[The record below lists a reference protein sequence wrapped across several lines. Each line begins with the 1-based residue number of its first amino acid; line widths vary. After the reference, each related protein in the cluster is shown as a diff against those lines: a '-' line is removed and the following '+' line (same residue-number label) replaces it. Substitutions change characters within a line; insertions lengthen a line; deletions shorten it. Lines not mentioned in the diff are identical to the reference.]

1 MVKHQRLATVLSL
14 VCLVALCGAARAAEV
29 LDRTPRTAV
38 MSAFEP
44 EWTALQAMLVGRKD
58 HVAQGIT
65 FLTGTI
71 EKQPVV
77 LFLSGVS
84 MVNAAM
90 TTQMALDRFT
100 IRRIVFS
107 GIAGGVDPQLQVGD
121 VAVPDQWTEHLEAV
135 FARENA

>member
-1 MVKHQRLATVLSL
+1 MNLRIFRLVFAVSFGYLASFGSPL
-14 VCLVALCGAARAAEV
+14 AVAET
-29 LDRTPRTAV
+29 LDKTPRTAV

-44 EWTALQAMLVGRKD
+44 EWTALQAMLMGREE
-58 HVAQGIT
+58 HVVAGIT

-77 LFLSGVS
+77 WFLSGVS

-90 TTQMALDRFT
+90 TTQMALDRFA

-107 GIAGGVDPQLQVGD
+107 GIAGGVNPRLRVGD
-121 VAVPDQWTEHLEAV
+121 VAVPAEWSEH
-135 FARENA
+135 

>member
-1 MVKHQRLATVLSL
+1 MRNFRLLMLVVFGCLATFS
-14 VCLVALCGAARAAEV
+14 GAAQGSET
-29 LDRTPRTAV
+29 LDKTPRTAV

-44 EWTALQAMLVGRKD
+44 EWTALRAMLVGREE
-58 HVAQGIT
+58 HVAEGIT

-90 TTQMALDRFT
+90 STQMALDRFT

-107 GIAGGVDPQLQVGD
+107 GIAGGVNPQLQVGD
-121 VAVPDQWTEHLEAV
+121 VAVPEEWSEHLEAV
-135 FARENA
+135 FARETA